1 MCKMGRAHRTAAVIA
16 TNQQLVDR
24 LLRLTAISCVSGRE
38 AAVADAVQA
47 ELEAD
52 GATVRRNGDNIV
64 CEVGDALR
72 PRLLL
77 NSHLDT
83 VPPAAGWT
91 DDPWTPRH
99 VGNRII
105 ALGANDAKASVCAMI
120 EAFRVIRADLQRGR
134 PVRGTLVLALTTE
147 EETTGRG
154 LRETLPLM
162 LPIDAALVGEP
173 TDLTPMIAQ
182 RGLLILKCV
191 ARGRSSHPGNTP
203 SDTPDNAIINAMSA
217 IRQLYGIDWGPP
229 HAMLGACHA
238 HVTRI
243 AGGVAT
249 NVIPDACEFWVDV
262 RTTPDQR
269 HTEMIERLRTQ
280 LPCEVHVH
288 SDRMVPVSTDPEATI
303 VRSACRAVPGRDP
316 GGSAT
321 MSDMVSLA
329 GIPSVKIGPGQS
341 VRSHTPDEYITIDE
355 LVAGAAA
362 YERICRAYFDDN
374 DTMEARSRSS
384 CKREG

>member
-1 MCKMGRAHRTAAVIA
+1 MLRVRRARRAATVLT
-16 TNQQLVDR
+16 TNKQLVER
-24 LLRLTAISCVSGRE
+24 LLRLTAISCVSGQE
-38 AAVADAVQA
+38 EAVADAVQA
-47 ELEAD
+47 ELEAA
-52 GATVRRNGDNIV
+52 GAMVRRNGDNIV
-64 CEVGDALR
+64 CEFGDAPR

-91 DDPWTPRH
+91 ADPWTPRQA
-99 VGNRII
+99 GNRMI

-120 EAFRVIRADLQRGR
+120 EAFQVISADLRRGR
-134 PVRGTLVLALTTE
+134 PLRGTLVLALTTE

-154 LRETLPLM
+154 LRETLPLIS
-162 LPIDAALVGEP
+162 PIDAALVGEP

-182 RGLLILKCV
+182 RGLLILRCI
-191 ARGRSSHPGNTP
+191 ARGRSSHPANTP
-203 SDTPDNAIINAMSA
+203 ADTPDNAIVNAMSA
-217 IRQLYGIDWGPP
+217 IRELYHVDWGPP
-229 HAMLGACHA
+229 HAMLGTCHA

-262 RTTPDQR
+262 RTTPNQSHMD
-269 HTEMIERLRTQ
+269 TVERLRAQ

-288 SDRMVPVSTDPEATI
+288 SDRMIPVQTDPGAAI
-303 VRSACRAVPGRDP
+303 VRAVCRAVPHRDP
-316 GGSAT
+316 QGSAT
-321 MSDMVSLA
+321 MSDMVTLA

-341 VRSHTPDEYITIDE
+341 VRSHTPDEYVTIEE

-362 YERICRAYFDDN
+362 YERICRAYFEGN
-374 DTMEARSRSS
+374 ETMEARSRRS
-384 CKREG
+384 CKREE